1 MKYQEIKYV
10 ERHLLGSELKS
21 EAKKSGSRIPA
32 LNHCV
37 ISITFFFD
45 KEIWEK
51 FNILVRKRW
60 LSVKW
65 YDVVLIYFCYSP
77 DPSKIKYEDNDI
89 IKGQDFK

>member
-1 MKYQEIKYV
+1 MKFTVRKMKYQEIKYV

-45 KEIWEK
+45 KEI
-51 FNILVRKRW
+51 
-60 LSVKW
+60 
-65 YDVVLIYFCYSP
+65 
-77 DPSKIKYEDNDI
+77 
-89 IKGQDFK
+89 